1 MILGVNSY
9 PVEEGQNSKVHVE
22 FTHVQWKFISFS
34 DQEQQ
39 KFEFFDCN
47 SNITRNSSPLCDK
60 TVGIIGYGRVG
71 QAVAQRFEELGV
83 KHFLYTDLHE
93 VDNPRPTAKSVN
105 FAQLVSEA
113 DIICICCKAMQNTKH
128 LFQKDAFK
136 KMKKVAILVD
146 SYSKGNAINYC
157 DLYNA
162 LRENRISAA
171 GLDVRDVNQT
181 HPFKTNLS
189 GLHNCY
195 FFPFKECNHVW
206 DMRSA
211 ASASVA
217 RNVVAALRLGRHS
230 EQEERWSRLIALSP
244 FITLHEHFHFLSW
257 HIANVYC

>member
-1 MILGVNSY
+1 MLNLLMYS
-9 PVEEGQNSKVHVE
+9 E
-22 FTHVQWKFISFS
+22 KFISFL

-47 SNITRNSSPLCDK
+47 SNITKNSSLLSDK
-60 TVGIIGYGRVG
+60 TVGIIGYGCVG

-83 KHFLYTDLHE
+83 KHFLYTDLHD

-136 KMKKVAILVD
+136 KMKKGAILVD

-230 EQEERWSRLIALSP
+230 EQEER
-244 FITLHEHFHFLSW
+244 
-257 HIANVYC
+257 